1 MRKTALMIIGLV
13 ILLGING
20 TSLAQETGEQARPRE
35 RLRETLQIRQQMRK
49 IEKEVIDN
57 DAELQG
63 IVKQIQGL
71 SKQLRERLANKL
83 VNDTEYQGL
92 KSQLGTMSEEW
103 KKRPKREP
111 LVGPQ

>member
-1 MRKTALMIIGLV
+1 MRKTVLMITGLV
-13 ILLGING
+13 ILLGISGN
-20 TSLAQETGEQARPRE
+20 LIAQETGEQVRPRE

-92 KSQLGTMSEEW
+92 KNQLGTMSEEW